1 MHSRTGT
8 VKPRHTPL
16 ASSVSYDNA
25 VNSTQSRIW
34 VRGGGAGAG
43 LLRSYGKGLFTSVFC
58 VSVLLLGQ
66 LSVCNSRVKLFGIS
80 TSNYVSI

>member
-16 ASSVSYDNA
+16 ANSVSYDNA

-34 VRGGGAGAG
+34 VLGGAGAG

-66 LSVCNSRVKLFGIS
+66 LSVCNSRVKLSGIS

>member
-1 MHSRTGT
+1 MT
-8 VKPRHTPL
+8 TP
-16 ASSVSYDNA
+16 
-25 VNSTQSRIW
+25 STALRAGFGS
-34 VRGGGAGAG
+34 GAGGAGAG